1 LEDFIKEI
9 KQRYASLSDEEKD
22 SVRSL
27 AGTME
32 GRVIAK
38 VLGTRIMSQINFRKP
53 TKSVKKRGLATR

>member
-1 LEDFIKEI
+1 MEEFIKGI

-22 SVRSL
+22 IVRSL

-38 VLGTRIMSQINFRKP
+38 VLGPEIMSQINFRKP
-53 TKSVKKRGLATR
+53 IKSVKKRGLATR